1 MISLKRFLEE
11 GQIQKFDDIFTNTKE
26 TEQNAKKN
34 RQMIWLQALF
44 LGKKQWS

>member
-1 MISLKRFLEE
+1 MISLKRFF
-11 GQIQKFDDIFTNTKE
+11 GGGTDTKFDDIFTNTKE
-26 TEQNAKKN
+26 TEQNAKN